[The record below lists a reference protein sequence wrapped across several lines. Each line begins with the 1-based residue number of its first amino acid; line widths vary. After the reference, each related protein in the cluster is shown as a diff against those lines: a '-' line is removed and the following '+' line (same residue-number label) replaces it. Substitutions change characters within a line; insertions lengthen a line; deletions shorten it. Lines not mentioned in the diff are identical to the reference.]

1 VDIEQT
7 LLMWVLVWLAAASYL
22 IIRRWRSTSGVGL
35 VFVYVVTFGTIHW
48 LAPMLMLIP
57 SNQGLDMEFTVDGL
71 RQSALAMVAFAIGA
85 EAAWLL
91 IERRRRESTSEGA
104 PLRLPAAI
112 TSAYLTTAVLLY
124 VFISPLAA
132 RLPTIAALVAAG
144 STLMAVAVG
153 LKCWCAWLDKRTGT
167 MWLWVASTGVFPVV
181 TVLMQ
186 GFLGYGYAAALV
198 VLGLVAS
205 FYPAKLR
212 MTALAMLLAY
222 GGLSIYVTYMRDRT
236 DIRETVWG
244 GGSMDDR
251 LTMIRSSFEQGE
263 WFSPWDPD
271 HFRRVNIRLN
281 QSFLVGAAV
290 SYLSDGRTHQYA
302 AGSTLVDAALAI
314 VPRALWP
321 EKPETG
327 GSGDLVTTY
336 TGIKF
341 AEGTSVGV
349 GQVLELYVNFA
360 TAGVLVG
367 FLVVGF
373 IVGYLDRTSAD
384 HLVSGDA
391 AGFMKRYMPGLSL
404 LQVGGSLAEVV
415 GTAAA
420 SYVLVVIVNRV
431 LLAVFGIKSAAPER
445 SPGPRPLQEYLAEG
459 PTIP

>member
-1 VDIEQT
+1 MDIEQT
-7 LLMWVLVWLAAASYL
+7 LLTWLLVWLAAASYL
-22 IIRRWRSTSGVGL
+22 MIRRWRSHSGVGL
-35 VFVYVVTFGTIHW
+35 VLVYVVTFGTIHW
-48 LAPMLMLIP
+48 LAPMLMLLP
-57 SNQGLDMEFTVDGL
+57 SNQGPDMEFTVDGL
-71 RQSALAMVAFAIGA
+71 RESALAMVMFAIGA
-85 EAAWLL
+85 EVAWQL
-91 IERRRRESTSEGA
+91 IGRRRDASTQGA
-104 PLRLPAAI
+104 PSKLLTAI
-112 TSAYLTTAVLLY
+112 TTAYLATAVLLY

-132 RLPTIAALVAAG
+132 RLPSIAALVAAG

-153 LKCWCAWLDKRTGT
+153 LKCWSAWLDKRTGT
-167 MWLWVASTGVFPVV
+167 MWLWVASTAVFPIV

-205 FYPAKLR
+205 FYPRRLR
-212 MTALAMLLAY
+212 MTVFAMLLAY

-244 GGSMDDR
+244 GASMDDR
-251 LTMIRSSFEQGE
+251 LTKIRTSFEQGE
-263 WFSPWDPD
+263 WFNPWDPD
-271 HFRRVNIRLN
+271 HFRRINGRLN

-290 SYLSDGRTHQYA
+290 SYLSEGRARYA
-302 AGSTLVDAALAI
+302 AGGTLVDAALAI

-321 EKPETG
+321 NKPETG

-349 GQVLELYVNFA
+349 GHVLELYVNFA
-360 TAGVLVG
+360 TPGVLVG
-367 FLVVGF
+367 FFVVGF
-373 IVGYLDRTSAD
+373 IVAYLDRASAD
-384 HLVSGDA
+384 RLVGGDA

-420 SYVLVVIVNRV
+420 SYVLVVVVNRI
-431 LLAVFGIKSAAPER
+431 LLAVFRINTEAPAR
-445 SPGPRPLQEYLAEG
+445 PAGPRPLREYLADSR
-459 PTIP
+459 TTS